1 MKNIYFF
8 SVFVVATCGLVYELV
23 AGALAS
29 YLLGDSVTQF
39 STIIGCYLFAMGV
52 GSYLSKFVQKNLL
65 FFFVK
70 VEILI
75 GLIGGFSAT
84 LLFLV
89 FDYVSSFRLILYTIV
104 FIVGMLVGIEIPL
117 IMRILKDEIDFKDLV
132 SKIFSFDYIGALLAS
147 LLFPLVMVPHLGLVR
162 TALFFGL
169 LNVAVAF
176 LTLLYFQKKHNWSR
190 ALLGSSIIAFL
201 ILFVAFIKGNA
212 LTDWV
217 ENMSYGDKVVYSH
230 STPYQK
236 ILLTQAGDEM
246 KLFLNGNLQFSS
258 RDEYRY
264 HESLVHPG
272 LAAVPHPKKVLI
284 FGGGDGLAARE
295 ILKYPEVESITLVD
309 LDKKMTELF
318 SKNDFLTALNQ
329 ESLLSPKV
337 KVINQDAFIWIKD
350 NPEKFDFII
359 VDFPDPT
366 NFSLGKLYTLTFY
379 RNLYALLNDDG
390 LAVVQSTSPYV
401 ARKSFWCINE
411 TLNEAGFST
420 APYHS
425 YVPSFGEWG
434 YIIAG
439 RRPYH
444 APESL
449 PEGLK
454 FVSLG
459 TLPAFFQF
467 PTDMGPLDVASNRLN
482 NQNLVKYFEDEW
494 AKYATHY

>member
-1 MKNIYFF
+1 MQNLYFA
-8 SVFVVATCGLVYELV
+8 SVFIVATCGLVYELV

-52 GSYLSKFVQKNLL
+52 GSYFSKYVQRNLL
-65 FFFVK
+65 LFFVK

-75 GLIGGFSAT
+75 GIVGGFSAV

-89 FDYVSSFRLILYTIV
+89 FDYVSSFRLILYTVV
-104 FIVGMLVGIEIPL
+104 FIIGMLVGIEIPL
-117 IMRILKDEIDFKDLV
+117 IMRILKDELEFKDLV
-132 SKIFSFDYIGALLAS
+132 SKIFTFDYIGALLAS
-147 LLFPLVMVPHLGLVR
+147 VLFPLVMVPHLGLVR

-169 LNVAVAF
+169 LNVGVAF
-176 LTLLYFQKKHNWSR
+176 LTLVYFQKKMNWSKS
-190 ALLGSSIIAFL
+190 LLGSSIVAFMALFIAF
-201 ILFVAFIKGNA
+201 IYGNR
-212 LTDWV
+212 LTEWV
-217 ENMSYGDKVVYSH
+217 EAMSYGDKVVYSH
-230 STPYQK
+230 STSYQK
-236 ILLTQAGDEM
+236 ILLTQSNNEM

-272 LAAVPHPKKVLI
+272 LAAVKNPKHILI

-295 ILKYPEVESITLVD
+295 ILKYPSVETITLVD

-318 SKNDFLTALNQ
+318 SQNEFLTKLNH
-329 ESLLSPKV
+329 ESILSPKL
-337 KVINQDAFIWIKD
+337 KVINQDAFLWIKD
-350 NPEKFDFII
+350 NPNKYDFIV

-366 NFSLGKLYTLTFY
+366 NFSLGKLYSLSFY
-379 RNLYALLNDDG
+379 RNLYSLLTEDG
-390 LAVVQSTSPYV
+390 YAVVQSTSPFV

-434 YIIAG
+434 YTIAG
-439 RRPYH
+439 HRPYH
-444 APESL
+444 L
-449 PEGLK
+449 PEALPAGLR
-454 FVSLG
+454 FVSME
-459 TLPAFFQF
+459 TLPGFFQF
-467 PTDMGPLDVASNRLN
+467 PADMSALEVEPNKLN
-482 NQNLVKYFEDEW
+482 NQNLVKYFENEW
-494 AKYATHY
+494 APYATH